1 MDKPA
6 TEVQPNADNSV
17 HKAEDEE
24 QDTLEAGAA
33 ADQVNLFLQYMIHI
47 LHKCIQTLLLQA
59 ELEAAEEEEEVSC
72 EAEPAPGDHRVGGA
86 ALEVKELLIHLKKD
100 KPDN

>member
-17 HKAEDEE
+17 HKAEGEE

-47 LHKCIQTLLLQA
+47 LHFYSRLSWRLQRRCPVRPS
-59 ELEAAEEEEEVSC
+59 LHL
-72 EAEPAPGDHRVGGA
+72 GTTGVGG
-86 ALEVKELLIHLKKD
+86 LHSR
-100 KPDN
+100 